1 MGKTLNESK
10 RKNSFDI
17 EIQCISRILDSEN
30 SEADSLLIVNGSNEF
45 ELPVDILV
53 DDKEFPKALA
63 KNKIAV
69 KREQRT
75 NLQNYLIEEYNR
87 LKSCNSI
94 VYRHTR
100 LGWLNMG
107 DYDLFLTGEN
117 DFENFK
123 SVSNR
128 INFEFCSGDNKL
140 YYDFLIQY
148 VFNNDNLTLAVA
160 IGLSAVIVSRLK
172 NKLNFGTIIF
182 NFCGTTSTGK
192 TTAAMLA
199 ASLFAAPTKKGLVF
213 NFNATTN
220 ALAERLMDIHGMPM
234 IIDDILVNEKID
246 VSQLIYSLAEG
257 SNKDRCYTNG
267 KIKSESNESFSG
279 TIILTSEYPVLDCGN
294 NNQGLIVRILATNNI
309 IWTPNAETADVI
321 KQKISE
327 NYGLVGNEF
336 ANFIASIPLDILFKS
351 YLTAKQATNSLM
363 PDFGGYTDR
372 LEKQYAVI
380 YLTLELMGYYFNVNI
395 NATELLKILLKAEIE
410 HVKEHDNADK
420 ALEAVKGYILKH
432 RSNFELKAFN
442 KATVPQLG
450 EYNGAIIQGVNAI
463 EVYLLSEIVDE
474 IFNKVKIRDS
484 VSVKRKWKKDGVI
497 KADKNR
503 FDCKYSKSFIK
514 NKRFIHFYFNEFIL
528 EEIEDTSPFDFNKQ
542 LDFESLSTESH
553 CNLPVSQ
560 LDNSGTDEP
569 PAIPQYALDFFK
581 DFDEYSEEN
590 YNG

>member
-1 MGKTLNESK
+1 MGKTLKESK

-107 DYDLFLTGEN
+107 DYGLFLTGVN

-128 INFEFCSGDNKL
+128 INFEFCSGDINL
-140 YYDFLIQY
+140 YNDFLSQC

-172 NKLNFGTIIF
+172 DKINFGTIIF

-220 ALAERLMDIHGMPM
+220 ALTERLMDIH
-234 IIDDILVNEKID
+234 
-246 VSQLIYSLAEG
+246 
-257 SNKDRCYTNG
+257 
-267 KIKSESNESFSG
+267 
-279 TIILTSEYPVLDCGN
+279 
-294 NNQGLIVRILATNNI
+294 
-309 IWTPNAETADVI
+309 
-321 KQKISE
+321 
-327 NYGLVGNEF
+327 
-336 ANFIASIPLDILFKS
+336 
-351 YLTAKQATNSLM
+351 
-363 PDFGGYTDR
+363 
-372 LEKQYAVI
+372 
-380 YLTLELMGYYFNVNI
+380 
-395 NATELLKILLKAEIE
+395 
-410 HVKEHDNADK
+410 
-420 ALEAVKGYILKH
+420 
-432 RSNFELKAFN
+432 
-442 KATVPQLG
+442 
-450 EYNGAIIQGVNAI
+450 
-463 EVYLLSEIVDE
+463 
-474 IFNKVKIRDS
+474 
-484 VSVKRKWKKDGVI
+484 
-497 KADKNR
+497 
-503 FDCKYSKSFIK
+503 
-514 NKRFIHFYFNEFIL
+514 
-528 EEIEDTSPFDFNKQ
+528 
-542 LDFESLSTESH
+542 
-553 CNLPVSQ
+553 
-560 LDNSGTDEP
+560 
-569 PAIPQYALDFFK
+569 
-581 DFDEYSEEN
+581 
-590 YNG
+590 